1 MRAWLGRP
9 WERSAHHHIGIFNIV
24 GDDPS
29 PVADWLPALVNDP
42 HILVLD
48 EATSADRR
56 SREPKEQGGV
66 SRPPAMRAKTVGVA
80 TRERTTEIERA
91 PMTAMARGFSMSHR
105 RDYPLVAITPRSSFW
120 GRARPSR
127 PSARADRG

>member
-24 GDDPS
+24 DDDPS

-56 SREPKEQGGV
+56 SRERK
-66 SRPPAMRAKTVGVA
+66 
-80 TRERTTEIERA
+80 
-91 PMTAMARGFSMSHR
+91 
-105 RDYPLVAITPRSSFW
+105 
-120 GRARPSR
+120 
-127 PSARADRG
+127 